1 MKTLLL
7 RISLLKDEKGKGV
20 NAGTFKAILNPIN
33 TSNKTNVLNGCIM
46 VSLGKEG
53 RVGRRE
59 RKGRGENGL
68 LLPAVNLP

>member
-7 RISLLKDEKGKGV
+7 RTSLLKDEKGKGV
-20 NAGTFKAILNPIN
+20 NAGAFKAILNPIN

-53 RVGRRE
+53 RVGRGERRE
-59 RKGRGENGL
+59 GERTGCSYQL
-68 LLPAVNLP
+68 

>member
-20 NAGTFKAILNPIN
+20 NAGAFKAILNPIN

-53 RVGRRE
+53 RVGRQE

>member
-20 NAGTFKAILNPIN
+20 NAGAFKAILNPIN